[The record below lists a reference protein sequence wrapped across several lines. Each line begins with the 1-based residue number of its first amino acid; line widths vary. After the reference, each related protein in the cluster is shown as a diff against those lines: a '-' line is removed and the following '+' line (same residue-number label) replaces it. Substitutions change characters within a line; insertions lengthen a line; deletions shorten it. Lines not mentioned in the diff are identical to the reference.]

1 MSRTVQEPQA
11 APASCTTMSVVIC
24 AYTTARWQQ
33 LQAAVKSV
41 LEQDPPA
48 YEIVVVIDHCPRL
61 EESAREAFSARG
73 VHVVANKAARGL
85 AGARNTGTA
94 HARAD
99 VIVFLDDD
107 AVALP
112 GWLAGH
118 ARHHAHPNVLG
129 VGGLVVPEWED
140 HAPRWFPIEFGW
152 VVGCSYLGQPAA
164 TAPVRNPIG
173 ANMSFRRPVIE
184 AVGGFAQSLGRV
196 GTSPVGCEETELS
209 IRVAAA
215 YPDGRILHEPSAPVR
230 HQVPSSRGTWSYFR
244 RRCWAEGRSKA
255 RVSRLVSSRSALAS
269 ERAYVRTI
277 LPDGVRRNL
286 VEALRTRDF
295 GHLLRAAAIC
305 AGLAITTAGYC
316 VGHIGHLQQS
326 NLEAG
331 NLSRTREM
339 GSR

>member
-1 MSRTVQEPQA
+1 MSRSGQEPQA
-11 APASCTTMSVVIC
+11 APDSCTTMSVVIC
-24 AYTTARWQQ
+24 AYTTSRWEQ
-33 LQAAVKSV
+33 LQAAVQSV
-41 LEQDPPA
+41 LEQDLPA

-61 EESAREAFSARG
+61 EDLAQEAFAARG
-73 VHVVANKAARGL
+73 VHVVTNKATRGL
-85 AGARNTGTA
+85 SGARNTGTA

-118 ARHHAHPNVLG
+118 ARHYADPNVLG
-129 VGGLVVPEWED
+129 VGGLVIPEWED
-140 HAPRWFPIEFGW
+140 DAPRWFPVEFGW
-152 VVGCSYLGQPAA
+152 VVGCSYLGQPATTA
-164 TAPVRNPIG
+164 TVRNPIG

-209 IRVAAA
+209 IRAAVA
-215 YPDGRILHEPSAPVR
+215 YPDGRILYEPSASVR

-255 RVSRLVSSRSALAS
+255 RVSRLARSRSALAS
-269 ERAYVRTI
+269 ERAYVRRI
-277 LPDGVRRNL
+277 LPEGVRRNL
-286 VEALRTRDF
+286 VEARRTRDL
-295 GHLLRAAAIC
+295 GHLLRATAIG

-316 VGHIGHLQQS
+316 AGQIGQLSGHVRSDQ
-326 NLEAG
+326 
-331 NLSRTREM
+331 
-339 GSR
+339 

>member
-1 MSRTVQEPQA
+1 MSRSVQEPQA
-11 APASCTTMSVVIC
+11 APASCTTVSVVIC
-24 AYTTARWQQ
+24 AYTTSRWRQ
-33 LQAAVKSV
+33 LQAAVQSV
-41 LEQDPPA
+41 LQQDPPA
-48 YEIVVVIDHCPRL
+48 SEIVVVIDHCPRL
-61 EESAREAFSARG
+61 EESATETFPAGS
-73 VHVVANKAARGL
+73 VHVVTNKAARGL
-85 AGARNTGTA
+85 SGARNTGTA

-99 VIVFLDDD
+99 VIAFLDDD

-118 ARHHAHPNVLG
+118 ARHYAQPDVLG

-140 HAPRWFPIEFGW
+140 HAPRWFPNEFGW

-164 TAPVRNPIG
+164 TAPIRNPIG

-215 YPDGRILHEPSAPVR
+215 YPDGRILHEPVASVR

-277 LPDGVRRNL
+277 LPAGVRRNL
-286 VEALRTRDF
+286 VQARRTRDLA
-295 GHLLRAAAIC
+295 HLLRATAIC

-316 VGHIGHLQQS
+316 VGQVGHLKRS
-326 NLEAG
+326 RLVAG
-331 NLSRTREM
+331 DPSRNRGM
-339 GSR
+339 GSL

>member
-1 MSRTVQEPQA
+1 MSHSVQVPQA
-11 APASCTTMSVVIC
+11 PPDSCITVSVVIC
-24 AYTTARWQQ
+24 AYTTSRWEQ

-48 YEIVVVIDHCPRL
+48 HEIVVVIDHCPPL
-61 EESAREAFSARG
+61 EELAREAFPAMG
-73 VHVVANKAARGL
+73 VHVVTNKEARGL
-85 AGARNTGTA
+85 SGARNTGTA
-94 HARAD
+94 HARAE
-99 VIVFLDDD
+99 VIAFLDDD

-118 ARHHAHPNVLG
+118 ARHYAHPNVLG

-140 HAPRWFPIEFGW
+140 PAPRWFPIEFGW
-152 VVGCSYLGQPAA
+152 VIGCSYLGQPAA

-173 ANMSFRRPVIE
+173 ANMSFRRAVIE

-215 YPDGRILHEPSAPVR
+215 YPGGHILHEPSAPVR

-244 RRCWAEGRSKA
+244 RRCWAEGRSKS
-255 RVSRLVSSRSALAS
+255 RVSRLVSSPSALAS

-286 VEALRTRDF
+286 VEAARTRDF
-295 GHLLRAAAIC
+295 GHLLRATAIF

-316 VGHIGHLQQS
+316 AGQVARLQQP
-326 NLEAG
+326 NPEAG
-331 NLSRTREM
+331 NLSRTRGT